1 MEGDRVTITDVARI
15 AGTSTATVSYY
26 LNGKLE
32 KMSEATRQRIAQA
45 VERTGYVPSTS
56 ARQLA
61 GKQSHVIAV
70 LILDNTNAWAGQ
82 IVSGI
87 EAAAEGH
94 GFQTVLCNTSFDPE
108 RERTYVEKML
118 SLGVDGFIIQP
129 TSRFKTVNERLRKA
143 GKPVVYY
150 DCNLFDFE
158 TTWIK
163 SNLYDGIYSAVSEC
177 VDRGYENFVSIGA
190 EAVGRTRTERM
201 QGFSDAVTS
210 RGLEYTDLSITHEEP
225 AVVELGR
232 WVEQS
237 VTTAKRTLVFVQNQ
251 WALSRVFKAL
261 QPSRGLIPDRIG
273 LLGLNCL
280 DWTSLTTPTVSTVVE
295 PVFEEGKQ
303 ACQMLMA
310 ILDDKDLP
318 PRQKILTCKTNWLES
333 TL

>member
-45 VERTGYVPSTS
+45 IERTGYVPSTS

-94 GFQTVLCNTSFDPE
+94 GFQTVLCNTNFSPE

-129 TSRFKTVNERLRKA
+129 TSRFKAVNERIRKA
-143 GKPVVYY
+143 GKPVVFY

-177 VDRGYENFVSIGA
+177 VDKGYENFVSIGA
-190 EAVGRTRTERM
+190 EVVGRTRTERM
-201 QGFSDAVTS
+201 QGFADAVNS
-210 RGLEYTDLSITHEEP
+210 RGLEYTDLLITHEEP
-225 AVVELGR
+225 SVAELSR
-232 WVEQS
+232 LAQHNI
-237 VTTAKRTLVFVQNQ
+237 TTAKRTLVFVQNQ

-261 QPSRGLIPDRIG
+261 QPSRSLIPDRIG
-273 LLGLNCL
+273 LLGINCQ
-280 DWTSLTTPTVSTVVE
+280 DWTNLTTPSISTVVE
-295 PVFEEGKQ
+295 PVFEEGEQ

-310 ILDDKDLP
+310 MLEDKSLP
-318 PRQKILTCKTNWLES
+318 PRQKILTCHTNWLGS